1 MREAGSSERSARLPH
16 ASLEP
21 LLALLQL
28 ADGLFPAGGF
38 AHSLGLE
45 TYVQEGMVRDATGLA
60 AFLEAQ
66 LEGSAGPTD
75 AVAVACA
82 ARFASTGD
90 LDAWLDLDARLDAM
104 RWVPEFRAASVQMGR
119 QTLRTVAAAGGG
131 SAVATWAAA
140 VADGRTPGHHAA
152 VFGLVLGSQGVDSEA
167 AAAAYLH
174 TAAVLIVNAALRL
187 LPLGQAEG
195 QRLLVGARLRIA
207 RLAAR
212 AGAAQVD
219 DLWSFAPG
227 VEIAG
232 LRHADLESRLFRS

>member
-1 MREAGSSERSARLPH
+1 MNAER
-16 ASLEP
+16 

-45 TYVQEGMVRDATGLA
+45 TYVQAGIVRDAAGLT

-82 ARFASTGD
+82 ARFASAGD
-90 LDAWLDLDARLDAM
+90 LEACLDLDARLDAM
-104 RWVPEFRAASVQMGR
+104 RWVPEFRTASLQMGR
-119 QTLRTVAAAGGG
+119 QTLRT
-131 SAVATWAAA
+131 AA
-140 VADGRTPGHHAA
+140 VADGAPVLTALARAVADGRAAGHHPA
-152 VFGLVLGSQGVDSEA
+152 VFGVVLGSQGVDPEA
-167 AAAAYLH
+167 AATAYLH
-174 TAAVLIVNAALRL
+174 TAAVLMVNAALRL

-195 QRLLVGARLRIA
+195 QRVLAAARPRLA

-212 AGAAQVD
+212 AGAAHVE

-227 VEIAG
+227 LEIAG
-232 LRHADLESRLFRS
+232 LRHADLEARLFRS